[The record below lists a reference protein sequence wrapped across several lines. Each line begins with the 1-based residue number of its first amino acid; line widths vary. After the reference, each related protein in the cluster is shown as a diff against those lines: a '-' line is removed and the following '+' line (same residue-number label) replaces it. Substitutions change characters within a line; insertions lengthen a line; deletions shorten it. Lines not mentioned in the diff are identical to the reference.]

1 MGIQYGLKRR
11 GVRLAILQVVCY
23 PRFRI
28 HLICRIFYFEPWFQT
43 GGVIVLIHIEI
54 KHPFTSRKGYL
65 NSHIR

>member
-1 MGIQYGLKRR
+1 M
-11 GVRLAILQVVCY
+11 AILQVVCY